1 MFGAICGDIIGSR
14 FERKNI
20 KTEDFELFTRD
31 CNFTD
36 DTVMTLAVCDAI
48 LYNDNPVSFFGYRKR
63 AEEYAIRYKAYYSRY
78 SDAGFGQMFSD
89 WAKSERLYRQRS
101 YGNGGAMRVS
111 SIGWHTEHLKKF

>member
-48 LYNDNPVSFFGYRKR
+48 LYNDNPVSFLITENVRKSTQSDIR
-63 AEEYAIRYKAYYSRY
+63 HIIQDILMQASDRCFQTGQNQKDFIDREVTETAE
-78 SDAGFGQMFSD
+78 Q
-89 WAKSERLYRQRS
+89 
-101 YGNGGAMRVS
+101 
-111 SIGWHTEHLKKF
+111 